1 MTRSEFLE
9 KLRSA
14 LGNDL
19 SGSVI
24 QENVDYYNNY
34 IQEEVNKGRSE
45 AEVIEELGDPWVIAR
60 TIIDSIEGQKE
71 VKSQRQ
77 TYDSGYEGYGQ
88 DTGDYGNNVHVFRM
102 EGWKKVLLILGV
114 IGVLILI
121 VAVIGGIISLL
132 APIIIPALLIIVLIQ
147 ILSNRR

>member
-9 KLRSA
+9 KLRAA

-45 AEVIEELGDPWVIAR
+45 TEVIEELGDPWVIAR
-60 TIIDSIEGQKE
+60 TIIDSVEGQKE
-71 VKSQRQ
+71 VKRQRK
-77 TYDSGYEGYGQ
+77 TYDSDYEGDGQ
-88 DTGDYGNNVHVFRM
+88 AFDNYGNNVHIFKM
-102 EGWKKVLLILGV
+102 EGWKKVLLILGI

-121 VAVIGGIISLL
+121 IAVIGGIISLL
-132 APIIIPALLIIVLIQ
+132 APIIVPVLLIIVLIR
-147 ILSNRR
+147 IFANRR

>member
-45 AEVIEELGDPWVIAR
+45 MEVIEELGDPWVIAR
-60 TIIDSIEGQKE
+60 TIIDSVEGQKE
-71 VKSQRQ
+71 VKSQRKV
-77 TYDSGYEGYGQ
+77 YDSGYGGYSQ
-88 DTGDYGNNVHVFRM
+88 TSDNYESNVHIFKM
-102 EGWKKVLLILGV
+102 EGWKKVLLILGI

-121 VAVIGGIISLL
+121 IAVIGGIISLL
-132 APIIIPALLIIVLIQ
+132 APIIVPVLLIIVLIQ
-147 ILSNRR
+147 IFSNRR

>member
-9 KLRSA
+9 NLRSA

-24 QENVDYYNNY
+24 QENVMYYDNY
-34 IQEEVNKGRSE
+34 IQEEVRKGRTE
-45 AEVIEELGDPWVIAR
+45 ADVIAELGDPWVIAR
-60 TIIDSIEGQKE
+60 TIIDSVENQKE
-71 VKSQRQ
+71 IRSQRQ
-77 TYDSGYEGYGQ
+77 TYQSDYEGYGTNS
-88 DTGDYGNNVHVFRM
+88 DDYGKNVHVFHM
-102 EGWKKVLLILGV
+102 EGWKKVLLILGI

-132 APIIIPALLIIVLIQ
+132 APIIIPILLILVLIQ

>member
-9 KLRSA
+9 KLRAA

-45 AEVIEELGDPWVIAR
+45 TEVIEELGDPWVIAR
-60 TIIDSIEGQKE
+60 TIIDSVEGQKE
-71 VKSQRQ
+71 VKRQRK
-77 TYDSGYEGYGQ
+77 TYDSDYEGDGQ
-88 DTGDYGNNVHVFRM
+88 AFDNYGNNVHIFKM
-102 EGWKKVLLILGV
+102 EGWKKVLLILGI

-121 VAVIGGIISLL
+121 IAVIGGIISLL
-132 APIIIPALLIIVLIQ
+132 APIIVPVLLIIVLIQ
-147 ILSNRR
+147 IFANRR

>member
-45 AEVIEELGDPWVIAR
+45 TEVIEELGDPWVIAR
-60 TIIDSIEGQKE
+60 TIIDSVEGQKE
-71 VKSQRQ
+71 VKRQRK
-77 TYDSGYEGYGQ
+77 TYDSGYEGYDQ
-88 DTGDYGNNVHVFRM
+88 ASDNYGNNVHIFKM
-102 EGWKKVLLILGV
+102 EGWKKVLLILGI

-121 VAVIGGIISLL
+121 IAVIGGIISLL
-132 APIIIPALLIIVLIQ
+132 APIIVPVLLIIVLIQ
-147 ILSNRR
+147 IFTNRR

>member
-9 KLRSA
+9 KLRAA

-45 AEVIEELGDPWVIAR
+45 TEVIEELGDPWVIAR
-60 TIIDSIEGQKE
+60 TIIDSVEGQKE
-71 VKSQRQ
+71 VKRQRK
-77 TYDSGYEGYGQ
+77 TYDSDYEGDGQ
-88 DTGDYGNNVHVFRM
+88 AFDNYGNNVHIFKM
-102 EGWKKVLLILGV
+102 EGWKKVLLILGI

-121 VAVIGGIISLL
+121 IAVIGGIISLL
-132 APIIIPALLIIVLIQ
+132 APIIVPVLLIIVLIQ
-147 ILSNRR
+147 IFTNRR

>member
-19 SGSVI
+19 RGSVI

-45 AEVIEELGDPWVIAR
+45 MEVIEELGDPWVIAR
-60 TIIDSIEGQKE
+60 TIIDSVEGQKE
-71 VKSQRQ
+71 VKSQRK
-77 TYDSGYEGYGQ
+77 TYDSGYGGYSQ
-88 DTGDYGNNVHVFRM
+88 ASDNYENNVHIFKM
-102 EGWKKVLLILGV
+102 EGWKKVLLILGI

-121 VAVIGGIISLL
+121 IAVIGGILSLL
-132 APIIIPALLIIVLIQ
+132 APIIVPVLLIIVLIQ
-147 ILSNRR
+147 IFTNRR